1 MAAPTGTDDGTLQIQ
16 LQQFLDEWYYR
27 ILSSS
32 IGKKFTRNK
41 ATLLLVDIFSMIGF
55 NLSQEDKDK
64 MVACEEDV
72 TLINTILSC
81 IPDTIREQFDQVS
94 LQLQTV
100 LHEASRIRAAAE
112 EGEVAVAE
120 LFDESGTEK
129 GGLSQQVLKA
139 SVIHA
144 AKEVSRLRKI
154 HTSWRKNTEAR
165 IERLLR
171 SAEEAEHCN
180 HQLLALESQLAD
192 HKGDQKAKSKGFLV
206 SMAEG
211 QDKALCHT
219 IFSSWLGWVEKVH
232 AEKGIR
238 SKFED
243 QIANLERK
251 LFQFKEAQIANVRG
265 VVGRLHMEETEQ
277 LMHTVWKFWHDE
289 VLTSKADGDT
299 AEQLRL
305 VQEKMATFE
314 NGQKAKAGQFMT
326 RMAAGNDASLKN
338 ICLEAWIKFHG
349 DYAANKELE
358 DQVKRQEAA
367 FKEHLEKKKDEAK
380 QVLDRM
386 SASSETGLLAL
397 MVSSWVQYVQENK
410 SANEMEYK
418 LMEAE
423 GKFKSLNGRQKAGA
437 ANVQTRVNEQI
448 QANLLQRVLNSW
460 LIETRVNRVEKY
472 YTSKYESK
480 RRQLSSV
487 QNLFKRFAMQLE
499 ENLGND
505 DDSSSRTSRPSK
517 HHRKTSG
524 MSKGGEGTVSLP
536 DIHQR

>member
-326 RMAAGNDASLKN
+326 RTAAGNDASLKN